1 MRWPVDRK
9 PVQDAGNG
17 MNDVA
22 SNGDIVYRTF
32 DSGALGYNV
41 HRTRSGAA
49 LGRAIVRDG
58 LAWVL
63 IDRTVLEVDP

>member
-22 SNGDIVYRTF
+22 SNGDIVYWTF
-32 DSGALGYNV
+32 D
-41 HRTRSGAA
+41 
-49 LGRAIVRDG
+49 
-58 LAWVL
+58 
-63 IDRTVLEVDP
+63 